1 MHELI
6 APFREYLES
15 SRFAASI
22 IGNCID
28 QLPVVYKNL
37 QVERLND
44 IDVNAVKR
52 AEKMNLWRITPTGI
66 ERCESKN
73 TDYLLTLKY
82 FLKYLEA
89 SGYAVA
95 PQINENIQ
103 LPSNFNITPGGL
115 TDKETSSLRK
125 FLVFNVGSNRERR
138 DTALMFLLLT
148 TDISLTEALAI
159 RVSAKAGK
167 TLPCGDFGEDESG
180 IFVNIVGKGKAV
192 RRIYLATE
200 TLHFLNFY
208 LENRKYQNRILF
220 LSDARRKGP
229 GRLSERAA
237 ETIVH
242 RVLSAAGI
250 SCEKGNA
257 IELLRISAA
266 RQSAVAPARNRRILV
281 LSDNRSEKTDRSAQL
296 KLRVA

>member
-208 LENRKYQNRILF
+208 LENRNQSSAFLF
-220 LSDARRKGP
+220 CKASGKTANSPITTKSAQKI
-229 GRLSERAA
+229 LSEILQQCDIEVEQEQLLSVLRQTAKLLEEKMRKTAA
-237 ETIVH
+237 KPATEKISSNRQTNMRLVT
-242 RVLSAAGI
+242 VAA
-250 SCEKGNA
+250 
-257 IELLRISAA
+257 
-266 RQSAVAPARNRRILV
+266 
-281 LSDNRSEKTDRSAQL
+281 
-296 KLRVA
+296 

>member
-208 LENRKYQNRILF
+208 LENRSQSSAFLF
-220 LSDARRKGP
+220 CKASGKTASSPITTKSAQKI
-229 GRLSERAA
+229 LSEILQQCDIEVEQEQLLSVLRQTAKLLEEKMRKTAVKPATEKISSNRQTNMRLVTVAA
-237 ETIVH
+237 
-242 RVLSAAGI
+242 
-250 SCEKGNA
+250 
-257 IELLRISAA
+257 
-266 RQSAVAPARNRRILV
+266 
-281 LSDNRSEKTDRSAQL
+281 
-296 KLRVA
+296 

>member
-208 LENRKYQNRILF
+208 LENRNQSSAFLF
-220 LSDARRKGP
+220 CKASGKTANSPITTKSAQKI
-229 GRLSERAA
+229 LSEILQQCDIEVEQEQLFSVLRQTAKLLEEKMRKTAA
-237 ETIVH
+237 KPAMEKISSNRQTNMRLVT
-242 RVLSAAGI
+242 VAA
-250 SCEKGNA
+250 
-257 IELLRISAA
+257 
-266 RQSAVAPARNRRILV
+266 
-281 LSDNRSEKTDRSAQL
+281 
-296 KLRVA
+296 

>member
-208 LENRKYQNRILF
+208 LENRSQSSAFLF
-220 LSDARRKGP
+220 CKASG
-229 GRLSERAA
+229 
-237 ETIVH
+237 
-242 RVLSAAGI
+242 
-250 SCEKGNA
+250 
-257 IELLRISAA
+257 
-266 RQSAVAPARNRRILV
+266 
-281 LSDNRSEKTDRSAQL
+281 KTASSPITTKSAQKIVSEIL
-296 KLRVA
+296 QQCDIEVEQEQLFSVLRQTAKLLEEKMRKTAAKPATEKISSNRQTNMRLVTVAA

>member
-208 LENRKYQNRILF
+208 LENRSQSSAFLF
-220 LSDARRKGP
+220 CKASGKTASSPITTKSAQKI
-229 GRLSERAA
+229 LSEILQQCDIEVEQEQLLSVLRQTAKLLEEKMRKTAA
-237 ETIVH
+237 KPAMEKISSNRQINMRLVTV
-242 RVLSAAGI
+242 AA
-250 SCEKGNA
+250 
-257 IELLRISAA
+257 
-266 RQSAVAPARNRRILV
+266 
-281 LSDNRSEKTDRSAQL
+281 
-296 KLRVA
+296 

>member
-208 LENRKYQNRILF
+208 LENRSQSSAFLF
-220 LSDARRKGP
+220 CKASGKTASSPITTKSAQKI
-229 GRLSERAA
+229 LSEILQQCDIEVEQEQLLSVLRQTAKLLEEKMRKTAVKPATEKKSSNRQTNMRLVTVAA
-237 ETIVH
+237 
-242 RVLSAAGI
+242 
-250 SCEKGNA
+250 
-257 IELLRISAA
+257 
-266 RQSAVAPARNRRILV
+266 
-281 LSDNRSEKTDRSAQL
+281 
-296 KLRVA
+296 

>member
-1 MHELI
+1 
-6 APFREYLES
+6 
-15 SRFAASI
+15 
-22 IGNCID
+22 
-28 QLPVVYKNL
+28 KNL

-52 AEKMNLWRITPTGI
+52 AEKMKLWRITPTGI

-208 LENRKYQNRILF
+208 LENRSQSSAFLF
-220 LSDARRKGP
+220 CKASGKTASSPITTKSAQKI
-229 GRLSERAA
+229 LSEILQQCDIEVEQEQLLSVLRQTAKLLEEKMRKTAVKPATEKISSNRQTNMRLVTVAA
-237 ETIVH
+237 
-242 RVLSAAGI
+242 
-250 SCEKGNA
+250 
-257 IELLRISAA
+257 
-266 RQSAVAPARNRRILV
+266 
-281 LSDNRSEKTDRSAQL
+281 
-296 KLRVA
+296 

>member
-44 IDVNAVKR
+44 IDVNTVKR

-66 ERCESKN
+66 ERCESKD

-208 LENRKYQNRILF
+208 LENRSQSSAFLF
-220 LSDARRKGP
+220 CKASGKTASSPITTKSAQKI
-229 GRLSERAA
+229 LSEILQQCDIEVEQEQLLSVLRQTAKLLEEKMRKTAA
-237 ETIVH
+237 KPATEKISSNRQTNMRLVT
-242 RVLSAAGI
+242 VAA
-250 SCEKGNA
+250 
-257 IELLRISAA
+257 
-266 RQSAVAPARNRRILV
+266 
-281 LSDNRSEKTDRSAQL
+281 
-296 KLRVA
+296 

>member
-15 SRFAASI
+15 SRFAASL

-208 LENRKYQNRILF
+208 LENRSQSSAFLF
-220 LSDARRKGP
+220 CKASGKTASSPITTKSAQKI
-229 GRLSERAA
+229 LSEILQQCDIEVEQEQLLSVLRQTAKLLEEKMRKTAA
-237 ETIVH
+237 KPAMEKISSNRQTNMRLVT
-242 RVLSAAGI
+242 VAA
-250 SCEKGNA
+250 
-257 IELLRISAA
+257 
-266 RQSAVAPARNRRILV
+266 
-281 LSDNRSEKTDRSAQL
+281 
-296 KLRVA
+296 

>member
-44 IDVNAVKR
+44 IDVNTVKR

-208 LENRKYQNRILF
+208 LENRNQSSAFLF
-220 LSDARRKGP
+220 CKASGKTANSPITTKSAQKI
-229 GRLSERAA
+229 LSEILQQCDIEVEQEQLLSVLRQTAKLLEEKMRKTAA
-237 ETIVH
+237 KPATEKISSNRQTNMRLVT
-242 RVLSAAGI
+242 VAA
-250 SCEKGNA
+250 
-257 IELLRISAA
+257 
-266 RQSAVAPARNRRILV
+266 
-281 LSDNRSEKTDRSAQL
+281 
-296 KLRVA
+296 

>member
-15 SRFAASI
+15 SRFAASL

-37 QVERLND
+37 QVEHLND
-44 IDVNAVKR
+44 IDLNVVKR

-95 PQINENIQ
+95 PQINENIE

-115 TDKETSSLRK
+115 TDKEMDRLRK

-167 TLPCGDFGEDESG
+167 TLPCGDFGEDETG
-180 IFVNIVGKGKAV
+180 IFVNIVGKGKAI

-208 LENRKYQNRILF
+208 LENRNQSSAFLF
-220 LSDARRKGP
+220 CKASGKTA
-229 GRLSERAA
+229 S
-237 ETIVH
+237 I
-242 RVLSAAGI
+242 
-250 SCEKGNA
+250 A
-257 IELLRISAA
+257 ITA
-266 RQSAVAPARNRRILV
+266 
-281 LSDNRSEKTDRSAQL
+281 KSAQKIVGEIL
-296 KLRVA
+296 QKCDIEVEQEQLFSVLRQTAKLQEEKMRKTAAKPVAEKISSNRQTNMRLVTVAA